1 MSKEPVYINKS
12 KLKDKYAITPNALI
26 QNSAITLEAR
36 GLLVYLLS
44 LPSDWKLNIK
54 DLSKKNNVGENKI
67 RKLIKE
73 LMKYRYII
81 RTQSRIK
88 DGTFKSFDYFIYDTP
103 QTLEIRPVDD
113 LPHVDIPQV
122 DNPLVDIGYTY
133 KENNIQ
139 NKHNTKETYTD
150 AFEEFWKICKRK
162 IEKFNTFE
170 LYKKIIKKVD
180 PSILLKTMKQYNL
193 EKEKTNTEI
202 KFYKH
207 PLSWLRAKKW
217 EDEYIAEKDEEPTEE
232 KILESWLHKHT
243 KLGYQLP
250 NDIEQKLLQK
260 GMLNEE
266 NKVSSN

>member
-1 MSKEPVYINKS
+1 MTHFINKS
-12 KLKDKYAITPNALI
+12 KLTEKFSTVPNALI
-26 QNSAITLEAR
+26 QNFIVSLEAR

-44 LPSDWKLNIK
+44 LPPDWKLNIK
-54 DLSKKNNVGENKI
+54 DLSKKNNLGENKI
-67 RKLIKE
+67 RKLVNE
-73 LMKYRYII
+73 LIECKYII
-81 RTQSRIK
+81 RVQDRVK
-88 DGTFKSFDYFIYDTP
+88 NGTFKSFDYFIYDTP
-103 QTLEIRPVDD
+103 QTQQIRPVDD
-113 LPHVDIPQV
+113 LPQVDIPQV
-122 DNPLVDIGYTY
+122 DIPLVDIRDTY

-150 AFEEFWKICKRK
+150 AFEEFWKVCKRK

-180 PSILLKTMKQYNL
+180 PPILLETMKQYNL

-217 EDEYIAEKDEEPTEE
+217 EDEYIADKDEEPPED
-232 KILESWLHKHT
+232 KILESWLDKHT
-243 KLGYQLP
+243 KLDYQLP
-250 NDIEQKLLQK
+250 NDIEKKLIQK

-266 NKVSSN
+266 KKKTI